1 MILQSKAR
9 LFCSLLHTPPHDM
22 HTCGR
27 VLSQTDHTLV
37 PSLAV
42 ASEQRVRP
50 LSQPLRD
57 AEAAYCYSEYA
68 RARVCACA
76 RASPARTRHRCPRR
90 RRHPHCRSRPTSR
103 LMRRRRRARRVRTH
117 RAPRTPHTRTCARTC
132 YTRARASSEHAAE
145 MPSMPAH
152 GRRTHRSVCES
163 EPRPPEIPSGRP
175 LLRAALVEPP
185 TREPHAPPHCRD
197 TSRVTGKAPRGTVH
211 GVRSLWAHACSWT
224 SASSRPRRPHRP
236 RPGSPSAACAAHP

>member
-57 AEAAYCYSEYA
+57 AEAAYFYSEYA

-76 RASPARTRHRCPRR
+76 RIPRSRTTSLPSPPPPSPLPSCADLAPHAMPMPRAASACIARRAHHTRARGRGRR
-90 RRHPHCRSRPTSR
+90 RRLERVAP
-103 LMRRRRRARRVRTH
+103 RRASAGKYVCVMIGDPVCWTGAGARRCRCV
-117 RAPRTPHTRTCARTC
+117 RAP
-132 YTRARASSEHAAE
+132 S
-145 MPSMPAH
+145 
-152 GRRTHRSVCES
+152 
-163 EPRPPEIPSGRP
+163 I
-175 LLRAALVEPP
+175 
-185 TREPHAPPHCRD
+185 
-197 TSRVTGKAPRGTVH
+197 
-211 GVRSLWAHACSWT
+211 
-224 SASSRPRRPHRP
+224 
-236 RPGSPSAACAAHP
+236 